1 MFGNGFN
8 FQFSIFP
15 GTGNVLKIQSLLHTC
30 SEFYKSKDKE
40 GEQAQEEGAGSTTE
54 ATPISGKPGEV
65 VVPAVPTASVGGGDD
80 TSGKPADK
88 PVDTPSTSVAATS
101 DKTTTSE
108 KGQRF
113 N

>member
-1 MFGNGFN
+1 M
-8 FQFSIFP
+8 
-15 GTGNVLKIQSLLHTC
+15 LHTC

-40 GEQAQEEGAGSTTE
+40 GGAGEQAQEEGAGSTTE
-54 ATPISGKPGEV
+54 TTPISGKPGEV
-65 VVPAVPTASVGGGDD
+65 VAPAVPTASGGGGDD
-80 TSGKPADK
+80 ASGKPADK
-88 PVDTPSTSVAATS
+88 PTDTPSTSTATS